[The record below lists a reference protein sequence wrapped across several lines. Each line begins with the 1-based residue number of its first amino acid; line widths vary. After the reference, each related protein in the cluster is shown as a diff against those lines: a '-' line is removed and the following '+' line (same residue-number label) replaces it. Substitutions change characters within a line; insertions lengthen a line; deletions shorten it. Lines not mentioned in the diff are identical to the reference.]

1 MVRHGARFLQM
12 TIGIVGAGRI
22 AQSLGQLLNRRGAT
36 VASVAA
42 RTLASAEAAA
52 SFIGPPARPVAF
64 SQLASE
70 ADHLILCVTDG
81 ALPTVAQELQ
91 RNGFSRGC
99 VLHTSGGGGLSPLA
113 SLSAMGVAVGVLHPL
128 QTVPTPDAGVKNLP
142 GSHFAIGGD
151 PPAVQ
156 WASELVALL
165 QGHALHIEADAW
177 PLYHAAAVMASNY
190 QCALVAS
197 ALELLIRSGVDRETA
212 LAAIGPIIRAAA
224 HNNAAHGPVNALT
237 GPIARG
243 DAGTVKAHLTALAAA
258 SPETRQ
264 LYVAAGLRTLPIAQE
279 RGLPEAAVNVIHS
292 TLTATYS

>member
-1 MVRHGARFLQM
+1 M
-12 TIGIVGAGRI
+12 TIGIVGGGRI
-22 AQSLGQLLNRRGAT
+22 AQSLGQLLNRRGET
-36 VASVAA
+36 VTSVVA
-42 RTLASAEAAA
+42 RRLASAEAATR
-52 SFIGPPARPVAF
+52 FIGPPTRPVTF
-64 SQLASE
+64 SQLAAE
-70 ADHLILCVTDG
+70 TDHVILCVTDS
-81 ALPTVAQELQ
+81 ALPGVAQELQ
-91 RNGFSRGC
+91 RNGFSRGY

-128 QTVPTPDAGVKNLP
+128 QTVPTPEEGVKTLP
-142 GSHFAIGGD
+142 GSYFAVGGD
-151 PPAVQ
+151 SPAVQ
-156 WASELVALL
+156 WAGELVMLL
-165 QGHALHIEADAW
+165 QGHALHIQADAW

-190 QCALVAS
+190 QCALIDS
-197 ALELLIRSGVDRETA
+197 ALELLVCSGLDRDTA

-279 RGLPEAAVNVIHS
+279 SGLPEAAVNAIHS